1 MAKSKR
7 RDCTSC
13 IGYSNMIE
21 GYKCGLGFEVVEDI
35 EGGYGGW
42 EVTVHPYED
51 ACEKVD
57 IPKTKKEFVKTAEL
71 LGIEWDINDVLSIE
85 EFESC
90 F

>member
-21 GYKCGLGFEVVEDI
+21 GNKCGLGFEVVEDI

-57 IPKTKKEFVKTAEL
+57 IPKTKEEFVKTAEL
-71 LGIEWDINDVLSIE
+71 LGCWWPHE
-85 EFESC
+85 EAVS
-90 F
+90 

>member
-42 EVTVHPYED
+42 EVKVHTYED
-51 ACEKVD
+51 ACKKVD
-57 IPKTKKEFVKTAEL
+57 IPKTKE
-71 LGIEWDINDVLSIE
+71 
-85 EFESC
+85 
-90 F
+90 